1 MKREKVVISLKAR
14 TSLREYVKYLKE
26 EVSPEVAER
35 VRTGIINKCKQ
46 LKNFSG
52 YSKEPYLE
60 DEPLDYRSV
69 SIGSYLIIYRVTEKE
84 VRVLNIVH
92 TSRHPDIRKDV

>member
-1 MKREKVVISLKAR
+1 MNREKVVISPKAR
-14 TSLREYVKYLKE
+14 ESLKQYVKYLKE

-35 VRTGIINKCKQ
+35 VWEGIINKCKQ
-46 LKNFSG
+46 LKSFSG

-60 DEPLDYRSV
+60 DETLDYRSV
-69 SIGSYLIIYRVTEKE
+69 LIWSYLIIYRVTEKE